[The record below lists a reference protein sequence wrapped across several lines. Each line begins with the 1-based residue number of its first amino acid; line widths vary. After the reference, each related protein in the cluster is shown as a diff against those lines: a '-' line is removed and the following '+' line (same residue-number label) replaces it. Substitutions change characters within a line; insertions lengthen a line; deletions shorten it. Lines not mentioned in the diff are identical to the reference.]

1 MALEEK
7 TFDNGSVAGSG
18 GGDGGNPGKKTS
30 SEMGVLWM
38 MWSLLQCEQRGL
50 KK

>member
-7 TFDNGSVAGSG
+7 TFDNGGAAGSG
-18 GGDGGNPGKKTS
+18 GGDGGNPGKKIS
-30 SEMGVLWM
+30 FEMDLLWM
-38 MWSLLQCEQRGL
+38 TRSLLQCEQRGL